1 MKNIKK
7 FFWFLDLVAN
17 FLEFGEFRCLL
28 FWYSPEKNSQQQI
41 SRKKNISWN
50 QGSCHQCR
58 LVRFWS
64 IIFIYG
70 LSDIAIHL
78 DPIAS
83 ISRKKKKYFLWKSS
97 QPNNYPPLKKNQMKI
112 PWKKQIKTT
121 RVSSAFRR
129 KKING
134 ARKEIF
140 LNEKKKQ
147 LCMMLNYNCSK
158 KHTWWND
165 IYSLQFLQQQQKKT
179 ISRNFWR
186 RYIFVFLLLLFC
198 FHFLII
204 SFHYFCPCHLITKCV
219 KVC

>member
-1 MKNIKK
+1 MPLKLHFFADFRAMCNFLVDMKNIKF

-28 FWYSPEKNSQQQI
+28 FWYSPEKNSQQI

-83 ISRKKKKYFLWKSS
+83 ISRKKKNYFLWKSS

-140 LNEKKKQ
+140 LNREKNQ

-165 IYSLQFLQQQQKKT
+165 IYSLQFLQQQKKN
-179 ISRNFWR
+179 NFTKFLKEI
-186 RYIFVFLLLLFC
+186 YIYLFFYYYYYFVFIF
-198 FHFLII
+198 
-204 SFHYFCPCHLITKCV
+204 
-219 KVC
+219 

>member
-1 MKNIKK
+1 MPLKLHFFADFRAMCNFLVDMKNIKK
-7 FFWFLDLVAN
+7 NFRFLDLVAN

-83 ISRKKKKYFLWKSS
+83 ISRKKNFFFCENH
-97 QPNNYPPLKKNQMKI
+97 QPNNYPPLKKNHRRFPGKN
-112 PWKKQIKTT
+112 KSKQ
-121 RVSSAFRR
+121 RVFRLLL
-129 KKING
+129 
-134 ARKEIF
+134 E
-140 LNEKKKQ
+140 EKKSME
-147 LCMMLNYNCSK
+147 LEK
-158 KHTWWND
+158 K
-165 IYSLQFLQQQQKKT
+165 F
-179 ISRNFWR
+179 F
-186 RYIFVFLLLLFC
+186 
-198 FHFLII
+198 
-204 SFHYFCPCHLITKCV
+204 
-219 KVC
+219 

>member
-1 MKNIKK
+1 MSPCQ
-7 FFWFLDLVAN
+7 V
-17 FLEFGEFRCLL
+17 LEYHFYLWAQWHRNSFGSHCFH
-28 FWYSPEKNSQQQI
+28 FT
-41 SRKKNISWN
+41 
-50 QGSCHQCR
+50 
-58 LVRFWS
+58 
-64 IIFIYG
+64 
-70 LSDIAIHL
+70 
-78 DPIAS
+78 
-83 ISRKKKKYFLWKSS
+83 KKKKYFLWKSS

-165 IYSLQFLQQQQKKT
+165 IYSLQFLQQQKKNNFTKFLKEIYICFFIIIILFSFFNYFFSLFLSLPFNNKVCESLLRYTCMNVVCKIEHIKKPWSLLQKKVPQ
-179 ISRNFWR
+179 IPPSNFF
-186 RYIFVFLLLLFC
+186 FVL
-198 FHFLII
+198 
-204 SFHYFCPCHLITKCV
+204 T
-219 KVC
+219 